1 MVRIT
6 RVHTGTGDGGSTSM
20 VDGTRVSKADPRM
33 VAVGMVDGLNS
44 MVGVCIMEVARLPSI
59 HQDGGPMTHADRLKE
74 HLLVKLRRRQHEL
87 FDLGAELACPASSIP
102 EGMALLG
109 EEESDRLL
117 EEMESL
123 LEDVPDLTSFILP
136 TGPSPAAFLHMVRT
150 LARDLER
157 HLVRLREHHGFD
169 VRPVILQYVNRLSD
183 WAFVLARHTTLG
195 LGGTESLWVP
205 KSGRE
210 MGMPPGN
217 DLDEVLEEVLD
228 GQE

>member
-1 MVRIT
+1 M
-6 RVHTGTGDGGSTSM
+6 
-20 VDGTRVSKADPRM
+20 
-33 VAVGMVDGLNS
+33 
-44 MVGVCIMEVARLPSI
+44 
-59 HQDGGPMTHADRLKE
+59 
-74 HLLVKLRRRQHEL
+74 
-87 FDLGAELACPASSIP
+87 
-102 EGMALLG
+102 
-109 EEESDRLL
+109 
-117 EEMESL
+117 

-157 HLVRLREHHGFD
+157 HLVTLREHHGFD

-205 KSGRE
+205 KSNRE
-210 MGMPPGN
+210 VGMPPGN
-217 DLDEVLEEVLD
+217 DLDEVLKEVLD

>member
-59 HQDGGPMTHADRLKE
+59 HPDGGPMTHADRLKE

-87 FDLGAELACPASSIP
+87 FDLGAELACPASSVP

-157 HLVRLREHHGFD
+157 HLVTLREHHGFD

-205 KSGRE
+205 KSNRE
-210 MGMPPGN
+210 VGMPPGN

>member
-102 EGMALLG
+102 EGMGRSGKRSRTASL
-109 EEESDRLL
+109 RRWNR
-117 EEMESL
+117 L

-136 TGPSPAAFLHMVRT
+136 TGPSPVAFLHMVRT

>member
-1 MVRIT
+1 
-6 RVHTGTGDGGSTSM
+6 M

-102 EGMALLG
+102 EGMAALG

-117 EEMESL
+117 EEMESAARGRAGPHEL
-123 LEDVPDLTSFILP
+123 HPTNRTKPSCVPSHGTDPRKGPGAPSGQVARTSWLRCA
-136 TGPSPAAFLHMVRT
+136 SCHPAVCQ
-150 LARDLER
+150 
-157 HLVRLREHHGFD
+157 
-169 VRPVILQYVNRLSD
+169 P
-183 WAFVLARHTTLG
+183 TLG
-195 LGGTESLWVP
+195 LGLRPRSSHHAWPGWDGIVVGPQIRQGDGHAS
-205 KSGRE
+205 RE
-210 MGMPPGN
+210 
-217 DLDEVLEEVLD
+217 
-228 GQE
+228 